1 MTTKNRYA
9 EYDSLAS
16 MYDDQGTQRHDIVV
30 EQLEQL
36 VLQHLP
42 KPARILDICCGT
54 GQIAQRL
61 LQKGYQVTGIDSSE
75 EMLRY
80 ARKNAPHAE
89 FILEDARFFQFT
101 SIFHAVIS
109 TDVGLNL
116 INTLEELQSVFQ
128 NVYQA
133 LRENGIFIFDLYV
146 EELCIEDWQT
156 TKIQGEAK
164 ENNAW
169 INQFDYDVETKI
181 GCDRTTRFEL
191 IDGQWQRF
199 NMTFNWKLYSVTDVK
214 SALAK
219 VGFTDIVFYD
229 IKNDFGIESSGHI
242 GCFVCRK
249 S

>member
-16 MYDDQGTQRHDIVV
+16 MYDDQGTERHDLVV
-30 EQLEQL
+30 EQLEKL
-36 VLQHLP
+36 VLQHLH
-42 KPARILDICCGT
+42 KSAHILDVCCGT

-61 LQKGYQVTGIDSSE
+61 IQKGYQVTGIDGSE
-75 EMLRY
+75 EMLCY
-80 ARKNAPHAE
+80 ARKNAPNAE
-89 FILEDARFFQFT
+89 FILEDARFFKFSST
-101 SIFHAVIS
+101 FHAVIS

-116 INTLEELQSVFQ
+116 VTTIEELQKVFQ

-133 LRENGIFIFDLYV
+133 LRENGIFVFDLYV
-146 EELCIEDWQT
+146 EELCIEDWQR

-169 INQFDYDVETKI
+169 ISEFDYDTEKKI

-191 IDGQWQRF
+191 IDGQWQRS
-199 NMTFNWKLYSVTDVK
+199 NMTFRWKLYSVTDVK
-214 SALAK
+214 STLAK

-229 IKNDFGIESSGHI
+229 IKNDFGVESSGHI
-242 GCFVCRK
+242 GCFVACK
-249 S
+249 G